1 MKIFLKS
8 YFGAVGVVALL
19 VVLGGCG
26 QAPASDGQEGRAVS
40 GYDTA
45 ESRCAAH
52 NAPEDLCFICDPTL
66 RDEGRLWCREHD
78 RYEDRCFLC
87 HPELEEIDR
96 LWCAEHSLYEDE
108 CFLCHPELAN
118 EATTSGGSIAGLQC
132 MEHELLES
140 ECGICHPDLAA
151 DLEPGE
157 ALKVRLESAESAS
170 HAGIR
175 AAPPNEARNREE
187 SSFLARVTWDQNNYA
202 HVTPLAGG
210 VVREV
215 EANVG
220 DTVRKGQRIA
230 TLNSPEIARAKSAY
244 LSARAEEELT
254 LTVLERERRLVK
266 ERVSAQQDL
275 DQAKAEHLKATNET
289 AMARQHLLNFGL
301 TEQAIRHLAA
311 TGSTSSALDILA
323 PLSGTI
329 VDRHAVAGE
338 VVRPGD
344 AVFAIASL
352 ATMWLELSIPENR
365 VASVSLGQEVVAT
378 FDAQPG
384 LRAEGQVTWIGSS
397 VDESSRMVK
406 GRAEVP
412 NPDRMLRNGMFGQA
426 RLLSSMANERL
437 VVPRDAV
444 QYLDDRAF
452 VFVRLSNDLFE
463 LRRVVL
469 GAADGPRMQIAQ
481 GLAADDDVVIEHS
494 FTLKAELLK
503 SRLGAGCVHD

>member
-1 MKIFLKS
+1 
-8 YFGAVGVVALL
+8 
-19 VVLGGCG
+19 
-26 QAPASDGQEGRAVS
+26 
-40 GYDTA
+40 
-45 ESRCAAH
+45 
-52 NAPEDLCFICDPTL
+52 
-66 RDEGRLWCREHD
+66 
-78 RYEDRCFLC
+78 
-87 HPELEEIDR
+87 
-96 LWCAEHSLYEDE
+96 
-108 CFLCHPELAN
+108 LCHPELADT
-118 EATTSGGSIAGLQC
+118 ATRSGGSTAGLQC
-132 MEHELLES
+132 TEHDLTEN

-157 ALKVRLESAESAS
+157 GLKVRLESAESAEL
-170 HAGIR
+170 AGIR
-175 AAPPNEARNREE
+175 TAPPIEATNHRN

-220 DTVRKGQRIA
+220 DTVLKGQRIA

-244 LSARAEEELT
+244 LSARAEEELAR
-254 LTVLERERRLVK
+254 TVLERERRLVE

-275 DQAKAEHLKATNET
+275 DQAKAEHRKATNAT
-289 AMARQHLLNFGL
+289 ATARQHLLNFGL
-301 TEQAIRHLAA
+301 TEQAIRHLET
-311 TGSTSSALDILA
+311 TGSTSSALEILA

-338 VVRPGD
+338 VVKPGD

-352 ATMWLELSIPENR
+352 ANMWLELSIPENR
-365 VASVSLGQEVVAT
+365 VASVSLGQKVIAT

-384 LRAEGQVTWIGSS
+384 LRAEGHLTWVGSS

-406 GRAEVP
+406 GRAEVS
-412 NPDRMLRNGMFGQA
+412 NADGMLRDGMFGHA
-426 RLLSSMANERL
+426 RVLSSTAVEGL
-437 VVPRDAV
+437 FVPRDEV
-444 QYLDDRAF
+444 QYIDDRAY
-452 VFVRLSNDLFE
+452 VFVRLEGDLFE
-463 LRRVVL
+463 LRSVVL

-481 GLAADDDVVIEHS
+481 GLAADDDVVVEHS